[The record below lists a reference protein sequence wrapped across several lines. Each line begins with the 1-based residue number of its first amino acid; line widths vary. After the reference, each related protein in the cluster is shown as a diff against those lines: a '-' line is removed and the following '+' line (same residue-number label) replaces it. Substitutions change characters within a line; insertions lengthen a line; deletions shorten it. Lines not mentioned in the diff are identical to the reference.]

1 MKNVIKISVLH
12 DRAKALGYVNAH
24 NHAYELIIN
33 KWPSTLNV
41 SGLAA
46 SVVRK
51 ALKNGADLES
61 IINEGL

>member
-12 DRAKALGYVNAH
+12 QRARELGYVNAH

-33 KWPSTLNV
+33 KWPNTLNV
-41 SGLAA
+41 SGLATRA
-46 SVVRK
+46 VRK
-51 ALKNGADLES
+51 ALKNGADIES